1 MKALRT
7 FLLTLLV
14 LVVLGAA
21 SGLLLIRRGSRA
33 TTMPTVWEGVVAR
46 TRRGWAVPASERSK
60 KNPVAAT
67 SDALQQG
74 RELFLTQCA
83 ACHGIDGGGTTP
95 MGLNLYPRVPDLRAG
110 STQSLSDGE
119 IHYII
124 DNGVEL
130 TGMPAWGNPHQVQNA
145 DGWKLVFYIRSLRG
159 LTQQE
164 QAQETQTSSSA
175 HYVGSQACEKC
186 HA

>member
-14 LVVLGAA
+14 LLVLGAA
-21 SGLLLIRRGSRA
+21 SGLLLIRRGFRA

-46 TRRGWAVPASERSK
+46 TMRGWAVPASERSR
-60 KNPVAAT
+60 KNPGAAT

-83 ACHGIDGGGTTP
+83 ACHGIDGSGTTP
-95 MGLNLYPRVPDLRAG
+95 MGLNLYPRVPDLRAA

-124 DNGVEL
+124 ENGVQL
-130 TGMPAWGNPHQVQNA
+130 TGMPAWGNPHQAENN
-145 DGWKLVFYIRSLRG
+145 DSWKLVLYIRSLRPVE
-159 LTQQE
+159 QQE
-164 QAQETQTSSSA
+164 QFLQMRAFASA
-175 HYVGSQACEKC
+175 HYV
-186 HA
+186 